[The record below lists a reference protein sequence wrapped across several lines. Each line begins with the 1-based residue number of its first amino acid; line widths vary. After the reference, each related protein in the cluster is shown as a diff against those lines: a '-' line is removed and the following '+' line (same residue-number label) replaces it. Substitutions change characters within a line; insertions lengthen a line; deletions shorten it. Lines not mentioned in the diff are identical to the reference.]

1 MAVQE
6 NREGL
11 PDFPGFSK
19 YGVQIQ
25 TLLKRMFKMCGY
37 DDNAID
43 TKPLMELL
51 TVQPTD
57 EEYTKYKD
65 EESALHDVISGKIQL

>member
-1 MAVQE
+1 MAIQE

-25 TLLKRMFKMCGY
+25 TLLKCMFKMCGY
-37 DDNAID
+37 DDNTID
-43 TKPLMELL
+43 MKPLMELL

-57 EEYTKYKD
+57 EEYIKYRD
-65 EESALHDVISGKIQL
+65 EGTVLHDVISGKKQL